1 MMLIKLSLDTS
12 VFHKAL
18 VTSLFWAGN
27 YGHFK
32 NCINYFHTVHSNSLL
47 FISQFV

>member
-1 MMLIKLSLDTS
+1 MILIKVSLLNKDTN

-27 YGHFK
+27 YGHF
-32 NCINYFHTVHSNSLL
+32 
-47 FISQFV
+47 